1 MEAETT
7 RCESVGHPEFRILCD
22 EHVTSKV
29 GAPWLVSWLEE
40 RVLAGELFH
49 PGESVQIGW
58 MFTLLRERPDGSLGI
73 SEPDFQSTPLAW
85 VDCVTLTLRHLWFQR
100 EVAASV
106 AQAPSFPSYRQT
118 AVVCSR
124 LRGASAFVMNRDE
137 PTNLDSGWF
146 IGCYDDDHDHQ
157 DVTQL
162 SSASLYEVA
171 VSWDQ
176 RFIAYAALPVGCY
189 VVAGDGPPVI
199 TMEARLLNVAPG
211 SLLSS
216 FGRLS

>member
-1 MEAETT
+1 MDVHLAA
-7 RCESVGHPEFRILCD
+7 R
-22 EHVTSKV
+22 
-29 GAPWLVSWLEE
+29 AP
-40 RVLAGELFH
+40 RRDAG
-49 PGESVQIGW
+49 V
-58 MFTLLRERPDGSLGI
+58 
-73 SEPDFQSTPLAW
+73 SEPDFDSTPLAW
-85 VDCVTLTLRHLWFQR
+85 VDCVTLTLRHLWFQK

-106 AQAPSFPSYRQT
+106 AQAPNFPSYRQS

-124 LRGASAFVMNRDE
+124 LRGASAFVMHRDE

-176 RFIAYAALPVGCY
+176 RFIAYAALPENCY
-189 VVAGDGPPVI
+189 VVAGEGPPVI
-199 TMEARLLNVAPG
+199 TMEDKLLTVVPG

-216 FGRLS
+216 FGKLS